1 MHITGES
8 YIMLT
13 SSSNVCF
20 LSSTLFISDD
30 GVSGVEQAGGSQSGG
45 SEGTRSS
52 GSASCTHGGPVSLE
66 GGETVARRAV
76 LLGEE
81 GERISSVSLRLIYFY

>member
-30 GVSGVEQAGGSQSGG
+30 GVSGVEEAGGSQSGG

-52 GSASCTHGGPVSLE
+52 GSESCIYGAPVSFERGE
-66 GGETVARRAV
+66 GVERRAV
-76 LLGEE
+76 LL
-81 GERISSVSLRLIYFY
+81 